1 MKSALISCEKMVSIT
16 QLLWSISIAVTC
28 MAVPDCRIPYSEK
41 VSREKTLANF
51 KVLWLFVKVFS
62 TKFGGVVS
70 FGSTSEQKF
79 SL

>member
-1 MKSALISCEKMVSIT
+1 MKSALTSCEKVVSIT

-28 MAVPDCRIPYSEK
+28 MAVPDCRIRYSEK
-41 VSREKTLANF
+41 LSREKTLANF